1 MTHRDIFIREFSKF
15 KKREIVNLLL
25 LTAALNLIALFFDYF
40 VVGDDFYY
48 YVIDRCF
55 INCTISLLL
64 IIFFNNKYVQKYFV
78 YIGFGIYIITG
89 VGQILLL
96 LVQNNPYYFGTIMVV
111 MLAGVPLFFVAYV
124 GTFMINMGFVI
135 LFAIVQYFEYSSEIS
150 TWISS
155 VSIMLLYVLLIF
167 SISHF
172 LHKSISSIFFE
183 SVEIKKDNKKLK
195 KNVAKSEK
203 MIKKLNYDSIY
214 SLAIIAESH
223 DDFTGKHLQRV
234 GCLSKELA
242 ENIPE
247 DVYREN
253 KLNKKEFVE
262 NIELASTLHDI
273 GKIDIPMKILKKK
286 GPLTIRERK
295 IIETHSL
302 KGYDILTNISALYE
316 NNKVM
321 DMAKQIAKY
330 HHENWDGSGYPKGLK
345 DKEIPL
351 SARIVSMTDY
361 YDALT
366 QDRPYRK
373 ALDEDVVLKMMKD
386 NSAVKFDPEL
396 LKIFYEKRECR

>member
-15 KKREIVNLLL
+15 KKKDIIYLLL
-25 LTAALNLIALFFDYF
+25 MTVAINLIALFFDYF
-40 VVGDDFYY
+40 IAGGDFYY
-48 YVIDRCF
+48 YLIDRCF

-64 IIFFNNKYVQKYFV
+64 IVFFNNKYVQKYFV

-135 LFAIVQYFEYSSEIS
+135 LFAIVQYFEYSSEVS

-167 SISHF
+167 FISHF

-345 DKEIPL
+345 EKEIPL